1 MRSPVIAAIHYI
13 TTKRT
18 TTIDHQVTNQKALR
32 QAVQFPLQQKNH
44 HAPDF
49 HTVAPGLCTVVFPP
63 CSPTANRVQ
72 SYKFCFVLC
81 LSLGPALPKNLIC
94 VNCN

>member
-1 MRSPVIAAIHYI
+1 MRSPVIAAIHSI

-18 TTIDHQVTNQKALR
+18 TTIDHQVTNQKELR

-49 HTVAPGLCTVVFPP
+49 NAVAPGLCTVVFLP
-63 CSPTANRVQ
+63 AHQ
-72 SYKFCFVLC
+72 LQIEY
-81 LSLGPALPKNLIC
+81 SLTSFSLIRASAWDPLYQKI
-94 VNCN
+94 